1 MNGQKIRWRG
11 DGEVRVLVVTVN
23 VVFAIHIILP
33 FLFVAFFMHFE
44 GSYGLDGEEEEEE
57 AWSVFGQEQNVSPKS
72 DRGGI
77 GGGRRSASM
86 EPAMFSH
93 SSQ

>member
-1 MNGQKIRWRG
+1 M
-11 DGEVRVLVVTVN
+11 LVVTVN

-57 AWSVFGQEQNVSPKS
+57 AWSVLKDVFGQEQNVSPKS

-77 GGGRRSASM
+77 GGGRRSASI